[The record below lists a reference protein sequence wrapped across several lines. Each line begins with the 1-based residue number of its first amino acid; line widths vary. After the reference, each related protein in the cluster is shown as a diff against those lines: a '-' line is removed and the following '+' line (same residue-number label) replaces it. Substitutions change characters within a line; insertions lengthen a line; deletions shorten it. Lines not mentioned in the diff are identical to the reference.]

1 MAPAVGTFSDLVDI
15 VIATEAYNSLE
26 QRQSLSASVVQLT
39 PSTVFQSDQG
49 TTVGGLRNLK
59 SGDKNLL
66 PGNADAGE
74 PSRRATKVR
83 NSEAEFCLQQKIPEF
98 HVAVNHVCRMQKM

>member
-39 PSTVFQSDQG
+39 PRTVFQSDQG
-49 TTVGGLRNLK
+49 TCGPCKALQIRC
-59 SGDKNLL
+59 LL
-66 PGNADAGE
+66 
-74 PSRRATKVR
+74 V
-83 NSEAEFCLQQKIPEF
+83 PE
-98 HVAVNHVCRMQKM
+98 KGIGWS

>member
-15 VIATEAYNSLE
+15 VIATEACNSLE

-59 SGDKNLL
+59 SDDKNLL

-74 PSRRATKVR
+74 PSREEPLKFA
-83 NSEAEFCLQQKIPEF
+83 IPRLSSASNRKF
-98 HVAVNHVCRMQKM
+98 LGSTSQ